1 MRYDSV
7 IPSIQEYIGVKAID
21 TRAIMKMKI
30 GRMAARISI
39 VIVIFLFAGIALNKY
54 VLSPSHVLTLDG
66 QKRTFTIYT
75 PSKSF
80 MKSHRDIPVLFVL
93 HGNPSY
99 SWQIQLYTGMSEV
112 AREKNFI
119 VVYPDASKQRWPYE
133 NERDIENEVNYIS
146 GLIDF
151 IKSEYPIDTNRI
163 YMSGISGG
171 GIFSII
177 LANRIP
183 DQIAALAVVAGNV
196 PKSISITESIPPK
209 PTMLIHGTEDF
220 IYNGRDDLYS
230 AVESIR
236 IWSTANGCAPD
247 NTLLEANLNN
257 VYSAVEGVEI
267 NQFKCSRAPLL
278 FYKINNGGH
287 HWPGARFNADHFSN
301 LNLGNFNRELNA
313 SVAIWDFVSQHAI
326 VND

>member
-1 MRYDSV
+1 MSWQMRNYSD
-7 IPSIQEYIGVKAID
+7 IPLIQEYIGVTAILVH
-21 TRAIMKMKI
+21 AIMKFKI
-30 GRMAARISI
+30 GRKSAKISI
-39 VIVIFLFAGIALNKY
+39 AIVIFIFAGIVLKMT

-119 VVYPDASKQRWPYE
+119 VVYPDASNQLWPYD

-177 LANRIP
+177 LTNRMR
-183 DQIAALAVVAGNV
+183 DRIAALAVVAGNI
-196 PKSISITESIPPK
+196 PK
-209 PTMLIHGTEDF
+209 
-220 IYNGRDDLYS
+220 
-230 AVESIR
+230 
-236 IWSTANGCAPD
+236 
-247 NTLLEANLNN
+247 
-257 VYSAVEGVEI
+257 
-267 NQFKCSRAPLL
+267 
-278 FYKINNGGH
+278 
-287 HWPGARFNADHFSN
+287 
-301 LNLGNFNRELNA
+301 
-313 SVAIWDFVSQHAI
+313 
-326 VND
+326 